1 MDLINY
7 SPPLTSTGEHRG
19 DTYQDP
25 HQHGPYQ
32 KHDPPDNWFVFHI
45 PEESSFKT
53 SATDRSPIYSNGK
66 GELPNELSLYGRV
79 ESTST
84 YIKSVAPDH
93 LITVGYQGKK
103 G

>member
-1 MDLINY
+1 HK
-7 SPPLTSTGEHRG
+7 THQTTGLFSIFPKSHL
-19 DTYQDP
+19 
-25 HQHGPYQ
+25 
-32 KHDPPDNWFVFHI
+32 
-45 PEESSFKT
+45 SKT

-103 G
+103 GTVALG